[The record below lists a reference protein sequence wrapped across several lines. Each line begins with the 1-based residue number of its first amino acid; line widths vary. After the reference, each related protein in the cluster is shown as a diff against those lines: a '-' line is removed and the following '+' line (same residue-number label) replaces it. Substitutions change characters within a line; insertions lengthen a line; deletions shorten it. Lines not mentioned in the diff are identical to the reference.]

1 MKFNT
6 RLKIGI
12 AIMGVFALVG
22 FIVPFFCKVD
32 PSLQGSYMNYEPVS
46 LSHPL
51 GTDAIGR
58 DVGWYLVFSIRN
70 SLLMGISVAICATS
84 IALVVG
90 LSAGFSGGVYDRVM
104 MLLNDSFI
112 VIPAFPILIILNS
125 LVKGHASQGAIIA
138 ILVLFGWAW
147 SSRTIRSIALS
158 VREREFINMAWFSGC
173 SRPKIIFGE
182 VFPHVFSYAVVG
194 FINSILWAINTE
206 ASLAVLGLSNV
217 ERPTLGSIIYWAN
230 TYCAI
235 ITDHYLW
242 IGAPI
247 VATILLFL
255 GLFLTS
261 TGYNQYFA
269 ERRGHS

>member
-1 MKFNT
+1 MKINN

-12 AIMGVFALVG
+12 VIVGLFVLGG
-22 FIVPFFCKVD
+22 FILPIFCTVD
-32 PSLQGSYMNYEPVS
+32 PSLQGSYMDYAPVS
-46 LSHPL
+46 WEHLL
-51 GTDAIGR
+51 GTDALGR
-58 DVGWYLVFSIRN
+58 DIGWYLVFSIRN
-70 SLLMGISVAICATS
+70 SLILGVTVAICTTA

-90 LSAGFSGGVYDRVM
+90 LSAGFSGGRYDRVM
-104 MLLNDSFI
+104 MMINDSFI

-173 SRPKIIFGE
+173 SRPKIIFRE

-206 ASLAVLGLSNV
+206 ASLAVLGLSSV
-217 ERPTLGSIIYWAN
+217 ERPTLGAIVYWAN
-230 TYCAI
+230 TYSAV
-235 ITDHYLW
+235 ITEHYIW

-247 VATILLFL
+247 LATVLIFL